1 MTREVPQ
8 ILVIEDDTA
17 LLRTLRVLLE
27 REGYRVSEATSA
39 ARAEIEAGSHR
50 PDLLL
55 VDLGLPDADGLTV
68 IRHVRTW
75 STMPM
80 IVVSA
85 RHLESQKIAA
95 LDAGADD
102 YITKPFSSAELLA
115 RVRAGLRRRAQG
127 APGAALLALGP
138 LRVDLRRRRIQGPQ
152 GDVHLTPLEYRIL
165 ECLAR
170 QSGMVVRQRQL
181 LREVWGPNREHD
193 VRSLRVCIK
202 SLRDKLEPDPRIPHY
217 LITVTGLGY
226 RLSIDEVAPASGSSG
241 EQSPGAAD

>member
-1 MTREVPQ
+1 MTREAPQ
-8 ILVIEDDTA
+8 ILVVEDDNA
-17 LLRTLRVLLE
+17 LVRTLRVLLE
-27 REGYRVSEATSA
+27 REGYRLIEATTA
-39 ARAEIEAGSHR
+39 ARAEIEARSHR

-68 IRHVRTW
+68 ICHVRTW
-75 STMPM
+75 STMPI

-85 RHLESQKIAA
+85 RHMEDQKIAA

-115 RVRAGLRRRAQG
+115 RVRAGLRRRSQG
-127 APGAALLALGP
+127 VPGAAILTLGP
-138 LRVDLRRRRIQGPQ
+138 LRLDLRSRRIQGPR

-165 ECLAR
+165 ECLAH
-170 QSGMVVRQRQL
+170 QSGIVVRHRQL

-202 SLRDKLEPDPRIPHY
+202 SLRDKLEPDPAIPRY

-226 RLSIDEVAPASGSSG
+226 RLFTDEVTVTGPLDGQLT
-241 EQSPGAAD
+241 EAAD